1 MLSFFKVILMIEP
14 IKETDND
21 SVCERKVVAML
32 LEQGKLDLEMYDIE
46 DYF

>member
-1 MLSFFKVILMIEP
+1 MIEP

-21 SVCERKVVAML
+21 YVCERKRVAML